1 MIVSPETSGPARKV
15 LVVCTFGGATHAAPM
30 LEISKILHERGYVI
44 ELACLEESRKLLKNY
59 PFITKIEVIA
69 RGMDPEVEAAM
80 FRRMDE
86 ATDGFK
92 NAMYHLDKM
101 WTETYRALDDRIARD
116 RPDFIFADA
125 MDQGAIDMAKKYDI
139 PLASNEAQ
147 LPKHAAPASYVPGI
161 PGLQQKHLTSEHA
174 SLRDRFYEE
183 FWKFKFIF
191 SIKDHIISNGK
202 LRKSLGAPPN
212 SPSAA
217 AHHLMLV
224 NSCWGIEQAKEL
236 PPLIV
241 PCGPILS
248 DEFSGVGDLKE
259 MLDTHSRV
267 VLIVFGSRVNLPV
280 WRIQRLIRGLQSA
293 MDLGYIDGVIW
304 GLRVNKVNQKGLSSS
319 QDEEASLNGEI
330 DYNAILENRN
340 PHWRITPWVSQR
352 GVLDHPSTALFIS
365 HCGGSSTMEAIY
377 HGTPVLSMGVFGDQ
391 KANSKRLKA
400 AGVALEL
407 HKDEFTANEV
417 CHKVGTIVMD
427 RSGSFGRNVLRMK
440 RIATIASKRKY
451 LAADMIEEVLFD
463 HEGRFGTQDNVDNEK
478 VAWLPETQQ
487 GTRPMHLETAGAR
500 MSLIKAKNI
509 DMWMVGLLTVASVV
523 TIFVLLIRL
532 LCLILLG

>member
-1 MIVSPETSGPARKV
+1 
-15 LVVCTFGGATHAAPM
+15 M
-30 LEISKILHERGYVI
+30 LEIAKILHERGYII
-44 ELACLEESRKLLKNY
+44 ELACLEESRKLAKTY
-59 PFITKIEVIA
+59 PFISKVEIIA
-69 RGMDPEVEAAM
+69 QGMDPEVEAAM

-92 NAMYHLDKM
+92 NALGHMDEM
-101 WTETYRALDDRIARD
+101 WKQTYRALDERIARD
-116 RPDFIFADA
+116 RPDFIYADA
-125 MDQGAIDMAKKYDI
+125 MDQGAIDMAKKYQI

-147 LPKHAAPASYVPGI
+147 LPKHAAPSKYVPGI

-174 SLRDRFYEE
+174 TLRERFSEE
-183 FWKFKFIF
+183 IWKFKFIF
-191 SIKDHIISNGK
+191 SMKDHIISNGK
-202 LRKSLGAPPN
+202 LRKSFGAAPN

-236 PPLIV
+236 PPLIL

-248 DEFSGVGDLKE
+248 DEFGGVGDLKE

-267 VLIVFGSRVNLPV
+267 VLIVFGSRVNLPT
-280 WRIQRLIRGLQSA
+280 WRIQRMIRGLQQA

-304 GLRVNKVNQKGLSSS
+304 GLRVNKVNTKGLGAA
-319 QDEEASLNGEI
+319 DEEASINGQI

-407 HKDEFTANEV
+407 HKDNFTSNEV
-417 CHKVGTIVMD
+417 CHKIGTIVVD
-427 RSGSFGRNVLRMK
+427 RSGSFGRNVLRMQ
-440 RIATIASKRKY
+440 RIAKVASKRKH

-463 HEGRFGTQDNVDNEK
+463 HEGRFGSRDSADTEK
-478 VAWLPETQQ
+478 VAWLPEAQE

-500 MSLIKAKNI
+500 MSWIRVNNI
-509 DMWMVGLLTVASVV
+509 DMWMVSLLTVGSVI
-523 TIFVLLIRL
+523 TIFVLLVRL
-532 LCLILLG
+532 LILILLAWRGA